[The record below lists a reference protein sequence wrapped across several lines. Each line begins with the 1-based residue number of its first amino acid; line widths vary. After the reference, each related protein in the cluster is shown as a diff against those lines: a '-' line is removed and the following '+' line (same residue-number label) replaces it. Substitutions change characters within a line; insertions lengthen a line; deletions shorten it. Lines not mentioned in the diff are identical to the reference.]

1 MFSRTIPAFVLAVVA
16 MLVAAPV
23 GAQVVQANYPLTVDL
38 LDTTGTYGP
47 VMLTGNAGPA
57 PAPPTAGGVCHNGNY
72 YFSGGPGQDIRSPDI
87 SSLDATDFQIDLEFN
102 ITSFQAGNMPILMMG
117 NGWRWIGLYV
127 QPTGTLG
134 AKHNNSNMTWSTT
147 TVAAGTWYSASLR
160 FESGILQIDL
170 NGVQIHQDLA
180 IGALN
185 TGNDMCFTTNDFS
198 NGSAY
203 NGCIRNVT
211 LSNDTTLLGGSDY
224 QVNSAISSL
233 DLDGVSGSA
242 FAGAETTVCVGG
254 ATTLNSASA
263 TGTPTDIAV
272 VFAGTGPTMA
282 LSSFNN
288 VVNIDVFHPTMFS
301 FNGGAPNFA
310 GLLNLQPHPGAFS
323 FLVPTG
329 GPFVGSAQQL
339 AVDPSNADGYALSQ
353 ASQLTV
359 TVGGTVTFAHAD
371 DGFVQAFINAPPLC
385 GTSVDFYGT
394 SYTDIFSQSNGWAS
408 FTAGNADFTATVAEW
423 QTNEPRLGFGADLE
437 PNNFGTVTL
446 TNLGPALSGSPG
458 ASNLVMSYAGVT
470 EWGTGGLGVTSY
482 DIVLN
487 GANGHEIA
495 NFTTDG
501 TWGVTPTVAGM
512 SLGAGGTHPAQV
524 SFDGLFGAGLQANVA
539 GTDSVLD
546 ANPGGMLANATG
558 WSNIVFPLLD
568 GSAYLVL

>member
-1 MFSRTIPAFVLAVVA
+1 MLRLCPLF
-16 MLVAAPV
+16 LVAIILAPAASAQFQNQITTSYAAGNGCYGNLFDV
-23 GAQVVQANYPLTVDL
+23 GATNDL
-38 LDTTGTYGP
+38 S
-47 VMLTGNAGPA
+47 
-57 PAPPTAGGVCHNGNY
+57 VCS
-72 YFSGGPGQDIRSPDI
+72 FDIH
-87 SSLDATDFQIDLEFN
+87 LDAGTPASTIN
-102 ITSFQAGNMPILMMG
+102 VWA
-117 NGWRWIGLYV
+117 V
-127 QPTGTLG
+127 TGGGSWLTNQGSAANWTLL
-134 AKHNNSNMTWSTT
+134 ATT
-147 TVAAGTWYSASLR
+147 TVTGAGIGVPTPLSLNLGYPIPAGT
-160 FESGILQIDL
+160 
-170 NGVQIHQDLA
+170 VQGFVIEKTV
-180 IGALN
+180 GAAPN
-185 TGNDMCFTTNDFS
+185 IRYS
-198 NGSAY
+198 NGTAYGSIEATNADVTIYGGGGICAPGGFTANTTRNWNGTMHYELGLNSSCGVTSAPPW
-203 NGCIRNVT
+203 
-211 LSNDTTLLGGSDY
+211 
-224 QVNSAISSL
+224 QVNSTISSL
-233 DLDGVSGSA
+233 DLDGVAGST
-242 FAGAETTVCVGG
+242 FQGAETTVCIGG
-254 ATTLNSASA
+254 TTILNSNSTA
-263 TGTPTDIAV
+263 GTPTDIAV
-272 VFAGTGPTMA
+272 VFAPHGPTMA

-288 VVNIDVFHPTMFS
+288 TVNIDVLHPTMFS

-394 SYTDIFSQSNGWAS
+394 SYTDIFSNSNGWAS

-487 GANGHEIA
+487 GPNGHEIA

-501 TWGVTPTVAGM
+501 TWGATAVVAGM
-512 SLGAGGTHPAQV
+512 TFGAGGTHPAQV
-524 SFDGLFGAGLQANVA
+524 SFDGLFGTGRQANVA

-546 ANPGGMLANATG
+546 GNAAGMLANASG